1 MNGLW
6 ENEVCKLKRK
16 QYLIGIFVLLIAIF
30 LSFYPLNYYIMQPG
44 HAYDANDFIT
54 VKNGDEDE
62 GEFHFMT
69 VSIGKATPVT
79 YIVAKLSKY
88 KEILKREEVR
98 QEGESDEEYRIR
110 QLKLMSDSQFNAL
123 YVAFTR
129 ASLPYTITYKGVY
142 IVNIVE
148 GSAADGILKPG
159 DIVTALDGEPVVRRD
174 DLLKG
179 LQNKGQGDQIQLE
192 VKRDDEILTKQLALK
207 EIPKSKGRIGLGISY
222 SESKLI
228 KTNPEVDVDTEDIGG
243 PSAGLMFTLE
253 ILNQL
258 LDEDITKGYKIAGT
272 GEMLE
277 DGTVGRIGGV
287 EKKVVAAHKEGMAI
301 FFAPDDEITDEMRQN
316 NSSIRSNYDAAVE
329 TAKELGTTMKIVPVK
344 TIDDALEYLEGLEKN
359 N

>member
-6 ENEVCKLKRK
+6 KNEVNELKRK
-16 QYLIGIFVLLIAIF
+16 QYLFGVLVFLFVIF

-44 HAYDANDFIT
+44 HAYDANEFIT

-62 GEFHFMT
+62 GKFHFMT

-129 ASLPYTITYKGVY
+129 ANLPYTITHKGVY

-159 DIVTALDGEPVVRRD
+159 DVVTALDGKPVVRRD
-174 DLLKG
+174 DLLNG
-179 LQNKGQGDQIQLE
+179 LQSKGQGDQVQLE
-192 VKRDDEILTKQLALK
+192 VKRDDIVLTKQLTLQ
-207 EIPKSKGRIGLGISY
+207 EIPNEKGRIGLGISY

-258 LDEDITKGYKIAGT
+258 LDEDITKGYEIAGT

-277 DGTVGRIGGV
+277 DGTVGRIGGI
-287 EKKVVAAHKEGMAI
+287 EKKVVAAHKAEMAI
-301 FFAPDDEITDEMRQN
+301 FFAPDDEITEEMRKKN
-316 NSSIRSNYDAAVE
+316 PSIRSNYEAAVE

-344 TIDDALEYLEGLEKN
+344 TIDDALAYLANLEEK
-359 N
+359 

>member
-1 MNGLW
+1 M
-6 ENEVCKLKRK
+6 KRK
-16 QYLIGIFVLLIAIF
+16 HYLFGVLVLLLVLF

-44 HAYDANDFIT
+44 HAYDAHEYIT

-79 YIVAKLSKY
+79 YIVAKFSKY
-88 KEILKREEVR
+88 KEILEREEVR

-129 ASLPYTITYKGVY
+129 ANLPYKVTHKGVY
-142 IVNIVE
+142 VVNIVE

-159 DIVTALDGEPVVRRD
+159 DIVTALDGEPVIRRD
-174 DLLKG
+174 DLLNG
-179 LQNKGQGDQIQLE
+179 LQSKGKGDQIQLE
-192 VKRDDEILTKQLALK
+192 IKRDEEVLTKKLTIQ
-207 EIPKSKGRIGLGISY
+207 EIPKTNGRIGLGISY

-228 KTNPEVDVDTEDIGG
+228 QTNPEVDVDTEEIGG

-258 LDEDITKGYKIAGT
+258 LDEDLAKGYKVAGT

-277 DGTVGRIGGV
+277 DGKVGRIGGI

-301 FFAPDDEITDEMRQN
+301 FFAPDDEITEEMRKDN
-316 NSSIRSNYDAAVE
+316 PSIRTNYEAAVK

-344 TIDDALEYLEGLEKN
+344 TIDDALEYLEDLEEK
-359 N
+359 

>member
-1 MNGLW
+1 M
-6 ENEVCKLKRK
+6 KRK
-16 QYLIGIFVLLIAIF
+16 HYLFGVLVLLLVLF

-44 HAYDANDFIT
+44 HAYDAHEFIT

-79 YIVAKLSKY
+79 YIVAKFSKY
-88 KEILKREEVR
+88 KEILEREEVR

-129 ASLPYTITYKGVY
+129 ANLPYKVTHKGVY
-142 IVNIVE
+142 VVNIVE

-159 DIVTALDGEPVVRRD
+159 DIVTALDGEPVIRRD
-174 DLLKG
+174 DLLNG
-179 LQNKGQGDQIQLE
+179 LQSKGKGDQIQLE
-192 VKRDDEILTKQLALK
+192 IKRDEEVLTKKLTIQ
-207 EIPKSKGRIGLGISY
+207 EIPKTNGRIGLGISY

-228 KTNPEVDVDTEDIGG
+228 QTNPEVDVDTEDIGG

-258 LDEDITKGYKIAGT
+258 LDEDLAKGYKVAGT

-277 DGTVGRIGGV
+277 DGKVGRIGGI

-301 FFAPDDEITDEMRQN
+301 FFAPDDEITEEMRKDN
-316 NSSIRSNYDAAVE
+316 PSIRTNYEAAVK

-344 TIDDALEYLEGLEKN
+344 TIDDALEYLEDLEEK
-359 N
+359 

>member
-1 MNGLW
+1 
-6 ENEVCKLKRK
+6 
-16 QYLIGIFVLLIAIF
+16 
-30 LSFYPLNYYIMQPG
+30 MQPG
-44 HAYDANDFIT
+44 HAYDAHEYIT

-79 YIVAKLSKY
+79 YIVAKFSKY
-88 KEILKREEVR
+88 KEILEREEVR

-129 ASLPYTITYKGVY
+129 ANLPYKVTHKGVY
-142 IVNIVE
+142 VVNIVE

-159 DIVTALDGEPVVRRD
+159 DIVTALDGEPVIRRD
-174 DLLKG
+174 DLLNG
-179 LQNKGQGDQIQLE
+179 LQSKGKGDQIQLE
-192 VKRDDEILTKQLALK
+192 IKRDEEVLTKKLTIQ
-207 EIPKSKGRIGLGISY
+207 EIPKTNGRIGLGISY

-228 KTNPEVDVDTEDIGG
+228 QTNPEVDVDTEEIGG

-258 LDEDITKGYKIAGT
+258 LDEDLAKGYKVAGT

-277 DGTVGRIGGV
+277 DGKVGRIGGI

-301 FFAPDDEITDEMRQN
+301 FFAPDDEITEEMRKDN
-316 NSSIRSNYDAAVE
+316 PSIRTNYEAAVK

-344 TIDDALEYLEGLEKN
+344 TIDDALEYLEDLEEK
-359 N
+359 

>member
-1 MNGLW
+1 
-6 ENEVCKLKRK
+6 
-16 QYLIGIFVLLIAIF
+16 
-30 LSFYPLNYYIMQPG
+30 MQPG
-44 HAYDANDFIT
+44 HAYDAHEFIT

-79 YIVAKLSKY
+79 YIVAKFSKY
-88 KEILKREEVR
+88 KEILEREEVR

-129 ASLPYTITYKGVY
+129 ANLPYKVTHKGVY
-142 IVNIVE
+142 VVNIVE

-159 DIVTALDGEPVVRRD
+159 DIVTALDGEPVIRRD
-174 DLLKG
+174 DLLNG
-179 LQNKGQGDQIQLE
+179 LQSKGKGDQIQLE
-192 VKRDDEILTKQLALK
+192 IKRDEEVLTKKLTIQ
-207 EIPKSKGRIGLGISY
+207 EIPKTNGRIGLGISY

-228 KTNPEVDVDTEDIGG
+228 QTNPEVDVDTEDIGG

-258 LDEDITKGYKIAGT
+258 LDEDLAKGYKVAGT

-277 DGTVGRIGGV
+277 DGKVGRIGGI

-301 FFAPDDEITDEMRQN
+301 FFAPDDEITEEMRKDN
-316 NSSIRSNYDAAVE
+316 PSIRTNYEAAVK

-344 TIDDALEYLEGLEKN
+344 TIDDALEYLEDLEEK
-359 N
+359 